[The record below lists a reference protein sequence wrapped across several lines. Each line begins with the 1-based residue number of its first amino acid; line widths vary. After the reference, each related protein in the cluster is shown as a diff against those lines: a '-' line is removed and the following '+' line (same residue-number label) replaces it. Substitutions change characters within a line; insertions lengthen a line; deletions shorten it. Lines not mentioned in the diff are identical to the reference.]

1 MGAGDQGDGSAGRLS
16 DKTSPLSGQE
26 STIDRDH
33 RSGGVARCWHAQE
46 CNGVGDVVGLAPSL
60 EGDAVG
66 DAGARSTWARIA
78 FVCASIQPAKVP
90 PGIRSSL
97 FCP

>member
-33 RSGGVARCWHAQE
+33 RSGGVA
-46 CNGVGDVVGLAPSL
+46 
-60 EGDAVG
+60 
-66 DAGARSTWARIA
+66 
-78 FVCASIQPAKVP
+78 
-90 PGIRSSL
+90 
-97 FCP
+97 